1 MGAIDARIAQAPLA
15 DSRGRTRS
23 LLQTAAAY
31 VSLTKPRI
39 ISLLLITTI
48 PAMILAAEGWPST
61 WLVVAT
67 VFGGTLAAGGA
78 NAINCYIDRDIDL
91 LMHRTQGRPLPMGVV
106 DPTSALVFALA
117 LEIVA
122 FALLAAT
129 SNLLAAT
136 LALSATAFYVFV
148 YTLWLKR
155 SSKQNI
161 VIGGAAG
168 AVPPLVGWAAV
179 TGELSIAA
187 LVLFAIVFVW
197 TPPHFWALSIKYR
210 DDYARARVPMLPVV
224 ATLEETKTQIFWYAL
239 ALIPVSLALIPAASM
254 SWIYGA
260 SAVALG
266 GGFALQAW
274 RLRSNEAPGA
284 SMGVFRFSIT
294 YLALLFIAVAA
305 DQLILG

>member
-1 MGAIDARIAQAPLA
+1 MGAIDARIARPAALTV
-15 DSRGRTRS
+15 R
-23 LLQTAAAY
+23 QTAAAY

-48 PAMILAAEGWPST
+48 PAMILAAEGWPSM

-67 VFGGTLAAGGA
+67 VVGGTLAAGGA
-78 NAINCYIDRDIDL
+78 NAINCYIDRDIDQ
-91 LMHRTQGRPLPMGVV
+91 LMHRTQGRPLPMGQVE
-106 DPTSALVFALA
+106 PTSALVFALV
-117 LEIVA
+117 LEAAA
-122 FALLAAT
+122 FVLLATT

-187 LVLFAIVFVW
+187 VVLFAIVFVW

-224 ATLEETKTQIFWYAL
+224 ATLHETKTQIYWYAV
-239 ALIPVSLALIPAASM
+239 ALIPVSLALIPAASTG
-254 SWIYGA
+254 WIYGA
-260 SAVALG
+260 SATALG
-266 GGFALQAW
+266 VGFAWQAW
-274 RLRSNEAPGA
+274 RLRSDSAPGA
-284 SMGVFRFSIT
+284 SMGVFRYSIT
-294 YLALLFIAVAA
+294 YLALLFVAMAA